1 MERRQKNV
9 RSCIIAL
16 LSSLIVS
23 DPTISACPVNL
34 ENKESSNKT
43 LAIGRIVLQVP
54 FSIIVS
60 SKLHPLLQQKK
71 MQIEKL
77 IQIQMSYLLCDRV
90 VSG

>member
-1 MERRQKNV
+1 MEHRQKNV
-9 RSCIIAL
+9 RTYIIAL
-16 LSSLIVS
+16 LSSPILS

-34 ENKESSNKT
+34 ENKESSNKS
-43 LAIGRIVLQVP
+43 LAIGRRILQVP
-54 FSIIVS
+54 YSIIVS